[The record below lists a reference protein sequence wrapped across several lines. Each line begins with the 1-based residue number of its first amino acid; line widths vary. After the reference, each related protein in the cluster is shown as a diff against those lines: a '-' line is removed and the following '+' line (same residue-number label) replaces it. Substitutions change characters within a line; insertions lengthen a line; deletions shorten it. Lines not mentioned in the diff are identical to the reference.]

1 MGILTRD
8 YIVTLQKIVMQYAN
22 LRGIDLFQNR
32 ERKSPIMGVMSSNEK
47 QIADMLINEYEK
59 SVNKVDNDQSYTSK
73 TM

>member
-1 MGILTRD
+1 
-8 YIVTLQKIVMQYAN
+8 
-22 LRGIDLFQNR
+22 
-32 ERKSPIMGVMSSNEK
+32 MGVMSSNEK